1 MQIQFINKLLK
12 PEAKQCK
19 SDLQVS
25 PRNVPLSDLMYSV
38 PSHHC
43 TAGEML
49 VTRGNI
55 LVAISPKKPKTQAE
69 KKNTS
74 KKQLKRPRKSN
85 TFIFRDRR
93 LFKQREPCE
102 RKDVQV
108 PYPQRT
114 TGGKDS

>member
-12 PEAKQCK
+12 PEAKRCK
-19 SDLQVS
+19 SDIQVA
-25 PRNVPLSDLMYSV
+25 PRNLPFLIYSV

-43 TAGEML
+43 PAGEML
-49 VTRGNI
+49 SHEGKYSSCHFPQEAKN
-55 LVAISPKKPKTQAE
+55 SGWKKKE
-69 KKNTS
+69 YF
-74 KKQLKRPRKSN
+74 KKQLKRPRESN

-108 PYPQRT
+108 PYPQRP
-114 TGGKDS
+114 TGGKDG